1 MYLSWY
7 RSRSAAKAPRA
18 AAVAGAD
25 GRRLPGVVQF
35 PCNALNLIIGG
46 AEEMKSAED
55 RVDSLVHACGS
66 VSQLPPTIGASAEH
80 SLGHPD
86 RARARIAD
94 QRRRHAD
101 GRVPDQSKC
110 CKMGALSFTTTNF

>member
-1 MYLSWY
+1 M
-7 RSRSAAKAPRA
+7 
-18 AAVAGAD
+18 AGAD

-66 VSQLPPTIGASAEH
+66 VSQLPPSIGASAEH

-86 RARARIAD
+86 RARARSAD
-94 QRRRHAD
+94 QRRTHAD
-101 GRVPDQSKC
+101 GR
-110 CKMGALSFTTTNF
+110 GARPVKVLQDGRIIFHDHELLTVSYFENLADARRASYL